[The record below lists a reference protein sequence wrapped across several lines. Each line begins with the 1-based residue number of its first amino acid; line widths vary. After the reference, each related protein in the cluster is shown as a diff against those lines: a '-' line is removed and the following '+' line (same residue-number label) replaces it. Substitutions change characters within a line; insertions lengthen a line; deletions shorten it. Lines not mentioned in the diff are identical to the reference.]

1 MFKILI
7 VNRFPYFFSL
17 ITTMIIFKGKLM
29 SCLGLSADQSRLND
43 SQFPFEVNGF

>member
-7 VNRFPYFFSL
+7 VTRFPYFFSL
-17 ITTMIIFKGKLM
+17 ITMIIFKGTLT
-29 SCLGLSADQSRLND
+29 SCLGSSVDQSRLND

>member
-7 VNRFPYFFSL
+7 LTRVPYFFSL
-17 ITTMIIFKGKLM
+17 ITTTISFKGRLM
-29 SCLGLSADQSRLND
+29 SCLGLSADQSRLNG